1 MAQDE
6 SKLKAAVL
14 AVKERERPGI
24 DQTQLSKQFEIA
36 ALRRDLT
43 KQLQPILAN
52 AGFDVNRINEL
63 LVKGHNE
70 LARLI
75 EKQKAD
81 AARQLAAS
89 IPSYREGM
97 KNRARALTRIAGNP
111 LTITTIPLETP
122 YSIWVTPLNMLV
134 DSHAEPHNNWAT
146 CRLTDNKDTAGKSAS
161 VKFYF
166 AWNND
171 SGYLAVINCNA
182 DVIVRGWA
190 EALADP
196 RVFGGSSW
204 LPLYVKLKV
213 YLGGGV
219 IDYEGSQTIQIA
231 SLPASA
237 GWGLFGNPGDIKF
250 QSFNNSYTVSCTN
263 IEVQDQEIVVFEVSL
278 EAINYWI
285 DGGSISFDFADSGSG
300 NEVLCPTLNVE
311 MLTPPT
317 MTTAA

>member
-1 MAQDE
+1 MAQNE
-6 SKLKAAVL
+6 TKLKAAVL

-24 DQTQLSKQFEIA
+24 VQTQLSKQFEIA
-36 ALRRDLT
+36 ALRRDLS

-52 AGFDVNRINEL
+52 AGFDLNRINEV

-81 AARQLAAS
+81 AARQIAAS
-89 IPSYREGM
+89 IPSYREGL
-97 KNRARALTRIAGNP
+97 KNRARALTRIAGKP

-122 YSIWVTPLNMLV
+122 YLIWATPVGMLV
-134 DSHAEPHNNWAT
+134 GDTHTEPHNNWAK
-146 CRLTDNKDTAGKSAS
+146 CRLTDNTDTASKSAS

-182 DVIVRGWA
+182 DVIVRGLA

-204 LPLYVKLKV
+204 LPLYVDLKV

-219 IDYEGSQTIQIA
+219 IDYEGSQTLQIA
-231 SLPASA
+231 SISASA
-237 GWGLFGNPGDIKF
+237 GWGLFGNPGDIKA
-250 QSFNNSYTVSCTN
+250 QNFNNSYNVSCTN

-285 DGGSISFDFADSGSG
+285 DGGSITIDFASNPDD
-300 NEVLCPTLNVE
+300 EVLCPTLNVE
-311 MLTPPT
+311 LLTPPT

>member
-6 SKLKAAVL
+6 SKLKDAVL

-52 AGFDVNRINEL
+52 AGFDLNRINEL

-97 KNRARALTRIAGNP
+97 KNRARALTRIAGNT

-134 DSHAEPHNNWAT
+134 DSHT
-146 CRLTDNKDTAGKSAS
+146 
-161 VKFYF
+161 
-166 AWNND
+166 
-171 SGYLAVINCNA
+171 
-182 DVIVRGWA
+182 
-190 EALADP
+190 
-196 RVFGGSSW
+196 
-204 LPLYVKLKV
+204 
-213 YLGGGV
+213 
-219 IDYEGSQTIQIA
+219 
-231 SLPASA
+231 
-237 GWGLFGNPGDIKF
+237 
-250 QSFNNSYTVSCTN
+250 
-263 IEVQDQEIVVFEVSL
+263 
-278 EAINYWI
+278 
-285 DGGSISFDFADSGSG
+285 
-300 NEVLCPTLNVE
+300 
-311 MLTPPT
+311 
-317 MTTAA
+317 